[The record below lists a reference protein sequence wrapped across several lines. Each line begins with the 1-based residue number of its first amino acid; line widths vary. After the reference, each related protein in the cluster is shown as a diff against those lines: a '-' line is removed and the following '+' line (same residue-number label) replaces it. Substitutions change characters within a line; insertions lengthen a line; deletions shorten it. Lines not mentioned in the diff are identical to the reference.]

1 MLVTEWEAWRFGPA
15 AVRSLN
21 HLIGKTFLRSH
32 AVILIRQDSSSAQFL
47 GIARRCRTAGRC
59 EMPRRIS
66 LPPRKLSS
74 KSGMAKAAALG
85 KGLSALMGSAQQ
97 TRGAGTGGGKGRI
110 DPPGFARRTSS
121 RARSSRGK
129 LSARRSWPSWSI
141 RSRSAGII
149 QPLIVRL
156 VNGKYELIA
165 GERRWRA
172 AGEAG
177 LETLPVIVREA
188 SNRDVLELALIENL
202 QRADLSPIEEA
213 EAYAR
218 LMKEFSLTQEQ
229 VAQQVGKGRVV
240 VANAVRLL
248 TLPEQIRAWIGIG
261 RPQRRPRQGAA
272 RARQRRGAVARR
284 RAHPQGEP
292 DRPRH
297 GTPGRIDARR
307 NEARPRNAKP
317 PPPASEAIFAD
328 LEKRLQQ
335 HVGTRVRIVGK
346 ANAGKIEIQ
355 YFSPEDLDRILQ
367 LLRLPSA

>member
-1 MLVTEWEAWRFGPA
+1 MGSSAKLA
-15 AVRSLN
+15 APEPVAEKGESIRQVARSAIVPSPLQPR
-21 HLIGKTFLRSH
+21 KTFRPEELTEL
-32 AVILIRQDSSSAQFL
+32 VDS
-47 GIARRCRTAGRC
+47 IKER
-59 EMPRRIS
+59 
-66 LPPRKLSS
+66 
-74 KSGMAKAAALG
+74 
-85 KGLSALMGSAQQ
+85 
-97 TRGAGTGGGKGRI
+97 
-110 DPPGFARRTSS
+110 
-121 RARSSRGK
+121 
-129 LSARRSWPSWSI
+129 
-141 RSRSAGII
+141 GII

-172 AGEAG
+172 SAEAG

-218 LMKEFSLTQEQ
+218 LMKEFTLTQEQ

-248 TLPEQIRAWIGIG
+248 TLPEQIRTWIGSGDLSVGHAKVLLGLHRAEEQLIAAE
-261 RPQRRPRQGAA
+261 RVRRENLTV
-272 RARQRRGAVARR
+272 RATERLVESMRVDTKPKTKR
-284 RAHPQGEP
+284 RAAAA
-292 DRPRH
+292 
-297 GTPGRIDARR
+297 T
-307 NEARPRNAKP
+307 
-317 PPPASEAIFAD
+317 SEAIFAD

-346 ANAGKIEIQ
+346 ANAGKIEID

>member
-1 MLVTEWEAWRFGPA
+1 
-15 AVRSLN
+15 
-21 HLIGKTFLRSH
+21 
-32 AVILIRQDSSSAQFL
+32 
-47 GIARRCRTAGRC
+47 
-59 EMPRRIS
+59 
-66 LPPRKLSS
+66 
-74 KSGMAKAAALG
+74 
-85 KGLSALMGSAQQ
+85 MGSASKL
-97 TRGAGTGGGKGRI
+97 AAPEPVFEKGE
-110 DPPGFARRTSS
+110 T
-121 RARSSRGK
+121 
-129 LSARRSWPSWSI
+129 I
-141 RSRSAGII
+141 RQVSRSNIVPSPLQPRKTFRPEELTELVDSIKERGII

-218 LMKEFSLTQEQ
+218 LMREFTLTQEQ

-248 TLPEQIRAWIGIG
+248 ALPEQIRAWIGTG
-261 RPQRRPRQGAA
+261 DLSVGHAKVLLGLERAEEQLLAA
-272 RARQRRGAVARR
+272 ERIRKENLTVRATERLIESMRAGTKPATKR
-284 RAHPQGEP
+284 RAAAA
-292 DRPRH
+292 
-297 GTPGRIDARR
+297 T
-307 NEARPRNAKP
+307 
-317 PPPASEAIFAD
+317 SEAIFAD

-346 ANAGKIEIQ
+346 ASAGKIEIH

-367 LLRLPSA
+367 LLRLPSG

>member
-1 MLVTEWEAWRFGPA
+1 
-15 AVRSLN
+15 
-21 HLIGKTFLRSH
+21 
-32 AVILIRQDSSSAQFL
+32 
-47 GIARRCRTAGRC
+47 
-59 EMPRRIS
+59 
-66 LPPRKLSS
+66 
-74 KSGMAKAAALG
+74 MAKGAALG
-85 KGLSALMGSAQQ
+85 KGLSALMGSPKNLA
-97 TRGAGTGGGKGRI
+97 APEPLAEKGE
-110 DPPGFARRTSS
+110 
-121 RARSSRGK
+121 
-129 LSARRSWPSWSI
+129 SI
-141 RSRSAGII
+141 RQVARTAIVPSPLQPRKTFRPEDLAEMVDSIKERGII

-218 LMKEFSLTQEQ
+218 LMKEFTLTQEQ
-229 VAQQVGKGRVV
+229 VAQQVGKGRAV

-248 TLPEQIRAWIGIG
+248 TLPAPIRAWIGSG
-261 RPQRRPRQGAA
+261 DLSVGHAKVLLGLDNAGEQVLAA
-272 RARQRRGAVARR
+272 ERIRKENLTVRATERLVASM
-284 RAHPQGEP
+284 RAGM
-292 DRPRH
+292 
-297 GTPGRIDARR
+297 
-307 NEARPRNAKP
+307 KP
-317 PPPASEAIFAD
+317 ATKRKAAAATSEAIFAD

-346 ANAGKIEIQ
+346 AGAGKIEIQ
-355 YFSPEDLDRILQ
+355 YFSPEDLERILQ

>member
-1 MLVTEWEAWRFGPA
+1 VAEKGET
-15 AVRSLN
+15 
-21 HLIGKTFLRSH
+21 
-32 AVILIRQDSSSAQFL
+32 IRQVSRANIVPSPLQ
-47 GIARRCRTAGRC
+47 
-59 EMPRRIS
+59 
-66 LPPRKLSS
+66 PRKVFRPEELIELVDSI
-74 KSGMAKAAALG
+74 KE
-85 KGLSALMGSAQQ
+85 
-97 TRGAGTGGGKGRI
+97 RGV
-110 DPPGFARRTSS
+110 
-121 RARSSRGK
+121 
-129 LSARRSWPSWSI
+129 
-141 RSRSAGII
+141 I

-240 VANAVRLL
+240 IANSVRLL
-248 TLPEQIRAWIGIG
+248 TLPEQIRAWIASNDLSVGHAKVLLG
-261 RPQRRPRQGAA
+261 LEREEEQLLAA
-272 RARQRRGAVARR
+272 ERIRKENLTVRATERLVDSMRAGSKPATKRKAAAV
-284 RAHPQGEP
+284 
-292 DRPRH
+292 
-297 GTPGRIDARR
+297 T
-307 NEARPRNAKP
+307 
-317 PPPASEAIFAD
+317 SEAIFAD

-355 YFSPEDLDRILQ
+355 YFSPEDLNRILE